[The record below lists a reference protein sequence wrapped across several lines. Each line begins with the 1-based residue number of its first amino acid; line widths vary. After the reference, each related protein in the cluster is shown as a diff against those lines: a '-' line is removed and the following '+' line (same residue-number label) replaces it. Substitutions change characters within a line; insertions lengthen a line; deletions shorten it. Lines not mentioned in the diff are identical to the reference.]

1 MVVRSLSYQH
11 GVGSCQAPTALW
23 AQPVAVMGLEGGLGS
38 SMMSKTGVRAP
49 TGSAPMLVHGAAV
62 LPGAQV
68 QDANR
73 NYSIWQ

>member
-1 MVVRSLSYQH
+1 MVVARSLSHQH
-11 GVGSCQAPTALW
+11 GVGLCQGPAALW
-23 AQPVAVMGLEGGLGS
+23 AHPVAVMGLEGGLGS
-38 SMMSKTGVRAP
+38 SMMSKTGVQAP
-49 TGSAPMLVHGAAV
+49 IGHVPLQGAAI